1 VVFMQSDVVEL
12 SFLLLDVSAATL
24 FQIAEGLS
32 LRQTA
37 IWRVLETLVK
47 SVEEM
52 IILTYIF
59 HHLLKLRK

>member
-1 VVFMQSDVVEL
+1 MQSDVVEL